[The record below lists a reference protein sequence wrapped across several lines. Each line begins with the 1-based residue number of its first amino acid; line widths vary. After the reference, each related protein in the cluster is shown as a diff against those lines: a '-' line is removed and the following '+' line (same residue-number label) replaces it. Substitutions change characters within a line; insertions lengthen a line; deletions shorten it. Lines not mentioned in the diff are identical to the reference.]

1 MRLVRRYTLILFGLA
16 VLIAI
21 VIFITLIRILA
32 KYGAQ
37 NKLRFQKQEIL
48 KNDIF
53 SQNRKDTAVFYT
65 GKDTI
70 LFNGQAVNVRL
81 MDTKKAEIILDSP
94 MAKELEKQ
102 HEINVILS
110 DLLPINRRIPDSR
123 PTGCKSLT
131 YPTDLPTTSIVIP
144 FYNEWPS
151 ILLRTV
157 CSILDRT
164 PSHLLKEIILV
175 DDASDMQT
183 LKKEFEQKIKE
194 LASPIVKMIRLPYR
208 QGLIRARL
216 EGFKQVTGQVVSFFD
231 SHMEVN
237 VNWLEPLLF
246 EIQKDRKT
254 VPMAQ
259 LDYINRG
266 NFVYEFE
273 AGYRTKYGFDWRL
286 VFFETYFS
294 AIQLKEKSDTDP
306 LPGVVMVGPAFVVDV
321 QYFKEL
327 GTYDSGMKIWGGE
340 NLEFPW
346 RVWMCGGRL
355 IHVPCSR
362 VGHIARPQ
370 PYDFPDGRSETEAYN
385 YKRAIEVW
393 MDEYKTYVY
402 NIFPSMRAVNAGDLS
417 ERFDKKAKLKCK
429 SFRWYLQNVWPD
441 LLPYQENVLFWGYVI
456 NKKMRYC
463 LDNEEYLFTVQKE
476 LKAFP
481 CSGSINRQTF
491 ALTSTLQ
498 LRTNLQCIVVK
509 GYLEKTPFMEGC
521 FQNKK
526 ENWQHSKDGLLRHMN
541 SGLCLEIREDK
552 LLFMNLCDHKNH
564 LQLWTFQHS
573 GS

>member
-1 MRLVRRYTLILFGLA
+1 MRLVRRYTLVIFGLV
-16 VLIAI
+16 VLLAT
-21 VIFITLIRILA
+21 VIFFTLIRIHA
-32 KYGAQ
+32 KYGDR
-37 NKLRFQKQEIL
+37 NKLRFQKQKTL
-48 KNDIF
+48 KDDIF
-53 SQNRKDTAVFYT
+53 SQNQKDTAVFYT
-65 GKDTI
+65 GMDTVW
-70 LFNGQAVNVRL
+70 LNGQAVNVRL
-81 MDTKKAEIILDSP
+81 MDAKNAETILESP

-123 PTGCKSLT
+123 PPGCELLT
-131 YPTDLPTTSIVIP
+131 YPADLPTTSIVIP

-157 CSILDRT
+157 SSILART
-164 PSHLLKEIILV
+164 PTHLLKEIILV

-194 LASPIVKMIRLPYR
+194 LTSPIVKMIRLPYR

-216 EGFKQVTGQVVSFFD
+216 EGFNHVTGQVVSFFD

-237 VNWLEPLLF
+237 VNWLEPLLA
-246 EIQKDRKT
+246 EIQKDRRT

-294 AIQLKEKSDTDP
+294 AMQLKGKSETDP

-393 MDEYKTYVY
+393 MDEYKNYVY
-402 NIFPSMRAVNAGDLS
+402 NIFPSMR
-417 ERFDKKAKLKCK
+417 
-429 SFRWYLQNVWPD
+429 
-441 LLPYQENVLFWGYVI
+441 
-456 NKKMRYC
+456 
-463 LDNEEYLFTVQKE
+463 
-476 LKAFP
+476 
-481 CSGSINRQTF
+481 TF

-521 FQNKK
+521 FQNEK
-526 ENWQHSKDGLLRHMN
+526 ENWQHSKDGLLRHIN

-552 LLFMNLCDHKNH
+552 LLFMNICDRKNR
-564 LQLWTFQHS
+564 LQHWTFQQS
-573 GS
+573 TS